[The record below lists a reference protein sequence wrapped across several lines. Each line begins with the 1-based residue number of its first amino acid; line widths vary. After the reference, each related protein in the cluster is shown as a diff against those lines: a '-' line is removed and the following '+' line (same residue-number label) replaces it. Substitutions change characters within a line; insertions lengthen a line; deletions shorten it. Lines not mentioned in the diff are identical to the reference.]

1 MKPAQCNNFNM
12 LFDKTGISS
21 WLELSFVDGLS
32 WLMVLICC
40 IIQIITIEIEKLII
54 IKCNGKI

>member
-1 MKPAQCNNFNM
+1 MKSAQCNNFNM

-32 WLMVLICC
+32 WFMVLICC